1 MICDDAY
8 AGKGTCKISALLL
21 LDSLVTLGNREGSRY
36 VIDAFGRLNFIG
48 VIVDSIKSIPY
59 ELRNTNHSD
68 IPALLAFYTALLALL
83 LRISQTRLGATHV
96 VNAGLFPAIRTSQ
109 IFSADP
115 DIGLE
120 IENTQALEKFFRLM
134 LSLLRVINAVVV
146 SRGTQND
153 QTLTQAREFLQENR
167 GCAVSVFKRNAG
179 IGGKVE
185 GNREELNE
193 LVDQFTLLVSAT
205 GFMESEE
212 KKFEERDRN
221 VFS

>member
-1 MICDDAY
+1 MPATKYDA
-8 AGKGTCKISALLL
+8 
-21 LDSLVTLGNREGSRY
+21 
-36 VIDAFGRLNFIG
+36 
-48 VIVDSIKSIPY
+48 
-59 ELRNTNHSD
+59 D

-83 LRISQTRLGATHV
+83 LRISQTRHGAAHV
-96 VNAGLFPAIRTSQ
+96 LNAGLLPAVRSSQ

-115 DIGLE
+115 DIGFE
-120 IENTQALEKFFRLM
+120 IENTQALKKFFQLM

-167 GCAVSVFKRNAG
+167 GCVVSIFKRNAG
-179 IGGKVE
+179 IGGKTE
-185 GNREELNE
+185 GDGDELNE

-212 KKFEERDRN
+212 KRFEERDRS

>member
-1 MICDDAY
+1 
-8 AGKGTCKISALLL
+8 
-21 LDSLVTLGNREGSRY
+21 
-36 VIDAFGRLNFIG
+36 
-48 VIVDSIKSIPY
+48 
-59 ELRNTNHSD
+59 
-68 IPALLAFYTALLALL
+68 
-83 LRISQTRLGATHV
+83 

-167 GCAVSVFKRNAG
+167 GCVVSIFKRNAG